1 MRAYSSAKRFNREFW
16 TNFLTPCLAMEMAK
30 WPFDQIDD
38 KHAELVRLVLEKL
51 ETVVG
56 MKEADLAD
64 VRLPISLCYNTSAA
78 NG

>member
-1 MRAYSSAKRFNREFW
+1 
-16 TNFLTPCLAMEMAK
+16 MEMAK

-51 ETVVG
+51 ESVVG